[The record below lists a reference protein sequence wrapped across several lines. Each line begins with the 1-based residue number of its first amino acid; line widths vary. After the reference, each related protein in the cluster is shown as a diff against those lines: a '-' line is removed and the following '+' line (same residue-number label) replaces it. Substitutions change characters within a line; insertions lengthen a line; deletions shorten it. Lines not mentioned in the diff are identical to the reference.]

1 MLFFWPTFF
10 EKGFVK
16 VFSRLGCVVETY
28 LFFPPRDSGPQ
39 SVGGQWV
46 DYEGG
51 CQVVAQDEVSRPR
64 ICGNNGDD
72 FSAQEGWCWPPDDG
86 GQVAPAFN
94 FGHQRFPNNP
104 NGGSSNQTQSPSAS
118 SNWPQTNTFTGPRSC
133 NKQNLPPP
141 RSTHHPQASP
151 PLPPKTRLRQA
162 PVPPPDWGSPG
173 CACNHI
179 VIVFQCL

>member
-1 MLFFWPTFF
+1 MCIGTFVLEIIQVSDILSFF
-10 EKGFVK
+10 
-16 VFSRLGCVVETY
+16 L
-28 LFFPPRDSGPQ
+28 PRDSGPQ
-39 SVGGQWV
+39 SGRGQWV

-51 CQVVAQDEVSRPR
+51 GQLVAQDEVSRPR
-64 ICGNNGDD
+64 ICGNKGDD

-86 GQVAPAFN
+86 GQVPPAPNAPAFN
-94 FGHQRFPNNP
+94 SCHQGFPNNP

-118 SNWPQTNTFTGPRSC
+118 SNWPQTNTFTRPRSC
-133 NKQNLPPP
+133 HKQNLPPA

-179 VIVFQCL
+179 VIVFQGL